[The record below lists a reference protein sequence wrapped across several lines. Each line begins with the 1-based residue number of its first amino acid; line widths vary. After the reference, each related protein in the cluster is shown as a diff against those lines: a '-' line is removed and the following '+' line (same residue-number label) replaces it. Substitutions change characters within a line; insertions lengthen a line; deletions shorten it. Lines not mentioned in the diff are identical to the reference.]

1 MSSQIFSQQVRHH
14 FGRQADHYNGHAK
27 LQRAIAWRLARHC
40 LPLPLPQGPW
50 ADLGAGS
57 GLVGQALRDQSH
69 QAIHGATAQAQANPS
84 LLQVDFCPE
93 LLACNPIAKGQG
105 GLLWD
110 LNTGLPRELQQ
121 PALLT
126 SSFALQWLDDP
137 IQQLELWCS
146 ALRPRGWLALAV
158 PTAGSFPQWHQAAA
172 AAHVPFTGLALPSA
186 KGLIGAAR
194 RQLQVH
200 TCQSLRFTQPCRNGL
215 TFLREVRQL
224 GASASRGKPL
234 HPSQLRRLLRHWH
247 AGGTLGWEVL
257 LLVGQRLAP

>member
-1 MSSQIFSQQVRHH
+1 MSSQIFSQQVRHR

-27 LQRAIAWRLARHC
+27 LQRAIAWRLSRHC
-40 LPLPLPQGPW
+40 LSLPLPPGAW

-57 GLVGQALRDQSH
+57 GLVGQALRE
-69 QAIHGATAQAQANPS
+69 QAQALQEVNAQANPS

-93 LLACNPIAKGQG
+93 LLACNPIAMAQG
-105 GLLWD
+105 ALLWD
-110 LNTGLPRELQQ
+110 LNAGLPSELEQ

-172 AAHVPFTGLALPSA
+172 AAQVPFTGLALPSA
-186 KGLIGAAR
+186 KGLVAAAR
-194 RQLQVH
+194 RPLQVH
-200 TCQSLRFTQPCRNGL
+200 TCQPLRFTQPCGNGL
-215 TFLREVRQL
+215 TFLRDVRQL
-224 GASASRGKPL
+224 GASASRQKPL
-234 HPSQLRRLLRHWH
+234 HPSQLRRLLQHWP

-257 LLVGQRLAP
+257 LLVGQRMTP

>member
-1 MSSQIFSQQVRHH
+1 MSSQIFSQQVRHR

-40 LPLPLPQGPW
+40 LSLPLPPGAW

-57 GLVGQALRDQSH
+57 GLVGQALRE
-69 QAIHGATAQAQANPS
+69 QAQALQEVIAQAKPS

-93 LLACNPIAKGQG
+93 LLACNPIAKAQG
-105 GLLWD
+105 ALLWD
-110 LNTGLPRELQQ
+110 LNAGLPSELEQ

-172 AAHVPFTGLALPSA
+172 AAQVPFTGLALPSA
-186 KGLIGAAR
+186 KGLVAAAR
-194 RQLQVH
+194 RHLLMH
-200 TCQSLRFTQPCRNGL
+200 TCQPLRFTQPCGNGL
-215 TFLREVRQL
+215 TFLRDVRQL
-224 GASASRGKPL
+224 GASASRQKPL
-234 HPSQLRRLLRHWH
+234 HPSQLRRLLQHWP

-257 LLVGQRLAP
+257 LLVGQRMTP

>member
-1 MSSQIFSQQVRHH
+1 MSSQIFSQQVRHR

-40 LPLPLPQGPW
+40 LSLPLPPGAW

-57 GLVGQALRDQSH
+57 GLVGQALRE
-69 QAIHGATAQAQANPS
+69 QAQANPS

-93 LLACNPIAKGQG
+93 LLACNPIAKAQG
-105 GLLWD
+105 ALLWD
-110 LNTGLPRELQQ
+110 LNAGLPSELEQ

-172 AAHVPFTGLALPSA
+172 AAQVPFTGLALPSA
-186 KGLIGAAR
+186 KGLVAAAR
-194 RQLQVH
+194 RHLLMH
-200 TCQSLRFTQPCRNGL
+200 TCQPLRFTQPCGNGL
-215 TFLREVRQL
+215 TFLRDVRQL
-224 GASASRGKPL
+224 GASASRQKPL
-234 HPSQLRRLLRHWH
+234 HPSQLRRLLQHWP

-257 LLVGQRLAP
+257 LLVGQRMTP

>member
-1 MSSQIFSQQVRHH
+1 MSSQIFSQQVRQR

-40 LPLPLPQGPW
+40 LTLPIPPGPW

-57 GLVGQALRDQSH
+57 GLVGLALN
-69 QAIHGATAQAQANPS
+69 AQAQANPS

-105 GLLWD
+105 SLLWD
-110 LNTGLPRELQQ
+110 LNAGLPSQLQQ

-158 PTAGSFPQWHQAAA
+158 PTAGSFSQWHQAAA
-172 AAHVPFTGLALPSA
+172 AAQVPFTGLALPSA
-186 KGLIGAAR
+186 QGLIAAAR
-194 RQLQVH
+194 RHLQLQ
-200 TCQSLRFTQPCRNGL
+200 TCQELRFSQPCGNGI

-224 GASASRGKPL
+224 GASASRQKPL
-234 HPSQLRRLLRHWH
+234 HPNQLRRLLQHWPP
-247 AGGTLGWEVL
+247 GGTLGWEVL
-257 LLVGQRLAP
+257 LLVGQRLSP

>member
-1 MSSQIFSQQVRHH
+1 MSSQIFSQQVRHR

-40 LPLPLPQGPW
+40 LSLPLPPGAW

-57 GLVGQALRDQSH
+57 GLVGQALRE
-69 QAIHGATAQAQANPS
+69 QAQALQEVIAQAKPS

-93 LLACNPIAKGQG
+93 LLACNPIAKAQG
-105 GLLWD
+105 ALLWD
-110 LNTGLPRELQQ
+110 LNAGIPSDLEQ

-137 IQQLELWCS
+137 IQQLELWGS

-172 AAHVPFTGLALPSA
+172 AAQVPFTGLALPSA
-186 KGLIGAAR
+186 KGLVAAAR
-194 RQLQVH
+194 RHLLMH
-200 TCQSLRFTQPCRNGL
+200 TCQPLRFTQPCGNGL
-215 TFLREVRQL
+215 TFLRDVRQL
-224 GASASRGKPL
+224 GASASRQKPL
-234 HPSQLRRLLRHWH
+234 HPSQLRRLLQHWP

-257 LLVGQRLAP
+257 LLVGQRMTP

>member
-1 MSSQIFSQQVRHH
+1 MSSQIFSQQVRHR

-40 LPLPLPQGPW
+40 LSLPLPPGAW

-57 GLVGQALRDQSH
+57 GLVGQALRE
-69 QAIHGATAQAQANPS
+69 QAQALQEVNAQANPS

-93 LLACNPIAKGQG
+93 LLACNPIAKAQG
-105 GLLWD
+105 ALLWD
-110 LNTGLPRELQQ
+110 LNAGLPSELEQ

-172 AAHVPFTGLALPSA
+172 AAQVPFTGLALPSA
-186 KGLIGAAR
+186 KGLVAAAR
-194 RQLQVH
+194 RHLLMH
-200 TCQSLRFTQPCRNGL
+200 TCQPLRFTQPCGNGL
-215 TFLREVRQL
+215 TFLRDVRQL
-224 GASASRGKPL
+224 GASASRQKPL
-234 HPSQLRRLLRHWH
+234 HPSQLRRLLQHWP
-247 AGGTLGWEVL
+247 AGGTLGWEVV
-257 LLVGQRLAP
+257 LLVGQRMTP

>member
-1 MSSQIFSQQVRHH
+1 MSSQIFSQQVRHR
-14 FGRQADHYNGHAK
+14 FGRQADHYSGHAK

-40 LPLPLPQGPW
+40 LSLPLPPGPW

-57 GLVGQALRDQSH
+57 GLVGQALRDQTH
-69 QAIHGATAQAQANPS
+69 QARPEANAQAHPS

-93 LLACNPIAKGQG
+93 LLACNSIAKGQG
-105 GLLWD
+105 ALLWD
-110 LNTGLPRELQQ
+110 LNAGLPSELQQ

-158 PTAGSFPQWHQAAA
+158 PTAGSFSQWHQAAA
-172 AAHVPFTGLALPSA
+172 AAQVPFTGLALPSA
-186 KGLIGAAR
+186 QGLIAAAR
-194 RQLQVH
+194 RHLQVH
-200 TCQSLRFTQPCRNGL
+200 TCQPLRFSQPCANGL

-224 GASASRGKPL
+224 GASASRQKPL
-234 HPSQLRRLLRHWH
+234 HPNQLRRLLQHWPP
-247 AGGTLGWEVL
+247 GETLGWEVV
-257 LLVGQRLAP
+257 LLVGQRLTP

>member
-1 MSSQIFSQQVRHH
+1 MNSQIFSQQVRHR

-40 LPLPLPQGPW
+40 LSLPLPPGPR
-50 ADLGAGS
+50 ADLGAGT
-57 GLVGQALRDQSH
+57 GLVGQALREQAH
-69 QAIHGATAQAQANPS
+69 QAMPEANAQDNPS

-93 LLACNPIAKGQG
+93 LLACNPMAKGQG

-110 LNTGLPRELQQ
+110 LNAGLPREIPQ

-186 KGLIGAAR
+186 KNLIAAAR
-194 RQLQVH
+194 RHLQVP
-200 TCQSLRFTQPCRNGL
+200 TYQRLRFTQPCGNGL

-224 GASASRGKPL
+224 GASATRQKPL
-234 HPSQLRRLLRHWH
+234 HPSQLRRLLQHWP
-247 AGGTLGWEVL
+247 AGGTLGWEVV
-257 LLVGQRLAP
+257 LLVGQRLTP

>member
-1 MSSQIFSQQVRHH
+1 MSSQIFSQQVRHR

-40 LPLPLPQGPW
+40 LTLPIPPGPW

-57 GLVGQALRDQSH
+57 GLVGQALN
-69 QAIHGATAQAQANPS
+69 AQAKANPS

-105 GLLWD
+105 ALLWD
-110 LNTGLPRELQQ
+110 LNGGLPSELQQ

-158 PTAGSFPQWHQAAA
+158 PTAGSFSQWHQAAA
-172 AAHVPFTGLALPSA
+172 AAQVPFTGLALPSA
-186 KGLIGAAR
+186 QGLIAAAR
-194 RQLQVH
+194 RHLQVH
-200 TCQSLRFTQPCRNGL
+200 TCQPLRFSQACCNGL

-224 GASASRGKPL
+224 GASASRQKPL
-234 HPSQLRRLLRHWH
+234 HPNQLRRLLQHWPE
-247 AGGTLGWEVL
+247 GGTLGWEVL
-257 LLVGQRLAP
+257 LLVGQRLTP

>member
-1 MSSQIFSQQVRHH
+1 MSSQIFSQQVRHR
-14 FGRQADHYNGHAK
+14 FGRQADHYNGHAN
-27 LQRAIAWRLARHC
+27 LQRAIAWRLAHHC
-40 LPLPLPQGPW
+40 LSLPLPPGPW

-57 GLVGQALRDQSH
+57 GLVGQALRE
-69 QAIHGATAQAQANPS
+69 QAQTIQETNAQDQANPS

-93 LLACNPIAKGQG
+93 LLACNPIAKVQG
-105 GLLWD
+105 SLLWD
-110 LNTGLPRELQQ
+110 LNAGLPRELPQ

-186 KGLIGAAR
+186 KGLIAAAR
-194 RQLQVH
+194 RHLQVP
-200 TCQSLRFTQPCRNGL
+200 TCQPLRFTQSCGNGL

-224 GASASRGKPL
+224 GASASRQKPL
-234 HPSQLRRLLRHWH
+234 HPSQLRRLLQHWP

-257 LLVGQRLAP
+257 LLVGQRLTP

>member
-1 MSSQIFSQQVRHH
+1 MSSQIFSHHVRHR
-14 FGRQADHYNGHAK
+14 FGRQADHYNSHAK

-40 LPLPLPQGPW
+40 LSLPLPPGPW

-57 GLVGQALRDQSH
+57 GLVGQALRE
-69 QAIHGATAQAQANPS
+69 QAQALQEVNAQANPS

-93 LLACNPIAKGQG
+93 LLACNPIAKAQG
-105 GLLWD
+105 ALLWD
-110 LNTGLPRELQQ
+110 LNAGLPSELEQ

-137 IQQLELWCS
+137 IQQLDLWCS

-172 AAHVPFTGLALPSA
+172 AAQVPFTGLALPSA
-186 KGLIGAAR
+186 KGLVAAAR
-194 RQLQVH
+194 RHLLMH
-200 TCQSLRFTQPCRNGL
+200 TCQPLRFTQPCGNGL
-215 TFLREVRQL
+215 TFLRDVRQL
-224 GASASRGKPL
+224 GASASRQKPL
-234 HPSQLRRLLRHWH
+234 HPSQLRRLLQHWP

-257 LLVGQRLAP
+257 LLVGQRPSP

>member
-1 MSSQIFSQQVRHH
+1 MSSQIFSQQVRHR

-40 LPLPLPQGPW
+40 LSLPLPPGAW

-57 GLVGQALRDQSH
+57 GLVGQALRE
-69 QAIHGATAQAQANPS
+69 QAQVLQEVNAQANPP
-84 LLQVDFCPE
+84 LLQVDFCHE
-93 LLACNPIAKGQG
+93 LLACNPIAKAQG
-105 GLLWD
+105 ALLWD
-110 LNTGLPRELQQ
+110 LNAGLPSELEQ

-172 AAHVPFTGLALPSA
+172 AAQVPFTGLALPSA
-186 KGLIGAAR
+186 KGLMAAAR
-194 RQLQVH
+194 RHLQVH
-200 TCQSLRFTQPCRNGL
+200 TCQPLRFTQPYGNGL
-215 TFLREVRQL
+215 TFLRDVRQL
-224 GASASRGKPL
+224 GASASRQKPL
-234 HPSQLRRLLRHWH
+234 HPSQLRRLLQHWP

-257 LLVGQRLAP
+257 LLVGQRMTP

>member
-1 MSSQIFSQQVRHH
+1 MSSQIFSQQVRHR

-40 LPLPLPQGPW
+40 LSLPLPPGAW

-57 GLVGQALRDQSH
+57 GLVGQALRE
-69 QAIHGATAQAQANPS
+69 QAQALQEVIAQAKPS

-93 LLACNPIAKGQG
+93 LLACNPIAKAQG
-105 GLLWD
+105 ALLWD
-110 LNTGLPRELQQ
+110 LNAGIPSDLEQ

-172 AAHVPFTGLALPSA
+172 AAQVPFTGLALPSA
-186 KGLIGAAR
+186 KGLVAAAR
-194 RQLQVH
+194 RHLLMH
-200 TCQSLRFTQPCRNGL
+200 TCQPLRFTQPCGNGL
-215 TFLREVRQL
+215 TFLRDVRQL
-224 GASASRGKPL
+224 GASASRQKPL
-234 HPSQLRRLLRHWH
+234 HPSQLRRLLQHWP

-257 LLVGQRLAP
+257 LLVGQRMTP

>member
-1 MSSQIFSQQVRHH
+1 MSSQIFSQQVRHR

-40 LPLPLPQGPW
+40 LSLPLPPGAW

-57 GLVGQALRDQSH
+57 GLVGQALRE
-69 QAIHGATAQAQANPS
+69 QAQALQEVNAQANPS

-93 LLACNPIAKGQG
+93 LLACNPIAKAQG
-105 GLLWD
+105 ALLWD
-110 LNTGLPRELQQ
+110 LNAGLPSELEQ

-172 AAHVPFTGLALPSA
+172 AAQVPFTGLALPSA
-186 KGLIGAAR
+186 KGLVAAAR
-194 RQLQVH
+194 RHLLMH
-200 TCQSLRFTQPCRNGL
+200 TCQPLRFTQPCGNGL
-215 TFLREVRQL
+215 TFLRDVRQL
-224 GASASRGKPL
+224 GASASRQKPL
-234 HPSQLRRLLRHWH
+234 HPNQLRRLLQHWPP
-247 AGGTLGWEVL
+247 GGTLGWEVL
-257 LLVGQRLAP
+257 LLVGQRMTP

>member
-1 MSSQIFSQQVRHH
+1 MSSQIFSQQVRHR
-14 FGRQADHYNGHAK
+14 FGQQADQYNGHAK

-40 LPLPLPQGPW
+40 LTLPIPPGPW

-57 GLVGQALRDQSH
+57 GLVGLALN
-69 QAIHGATAQAQANPS
+69 TQAQTNPS

-105 GLLWD
+105 SLLWD
-110 LNTGLPRELQQ
+110 LNAGLPSGLQQ

-137 IQQLELWCS
+137 IQQRELWCS

-172 AAHVPFTGLALPSA
+172 AARVPFTGLALPSA
-186 KGLIGAAR
+186 QGLIAAAR
-194 RQLQVH
+194 RHLQVH
-200 TCQSLRFTQPCRNGL
+200 TCQPLRFTQPCSNGL

-224 GASASRGKPL
+224 GASASRQKPL
-234 HPSQLRRLLRHWH
+234 HPNQLRRLLQHWPP
-247 AGGTLGWEVL
+247 GGTLGWEVL
-257 LLVGQRLAP
+257 LLVGQRLSP

>member
-1 MSSQIFSQQVRHH
+1 MSSQIFSQQVRHR

-40 LPLPLPQGPW
+40 LSLPLPPGAW

-57 GLVGQALRDQSH
+57 GLVGQALRE
-69 QAIHGATAQAQANPS
+69 QAQALQEVNAQANPS

-93 LLACNPIAKGQG
+93 LLACNPIAKAQG
-105 GLLWD
+105 ALLWD
-110 LNTGLPRELQQ
+110 LNAGLPSELEQ

-137 IQQLELWCS
+137 IQQLELWGS

-172 AAHVPFTGLALPSA
+172 AAQVPFTGLALPSA
-186 KGLIGAAR
+186 KGLVAAAR
-194 RQLQVH
+194 RHLLMH
-200 TCQSLRFTQPCRNGL
+200 TCQPLRFTQPCGNGL
-215 TFLREVRQL
+215 TFLRDVRQL
-224 GASASRGKPL
+224 GASASRQKPL
-234 HPSQLRRLLRHWH
+234 HPSQLRRLLQHWP

-257 LLVGQRLAP
+257 LLVGQRMTP

>member
-1 MSSQIFSQQVRHH
+1 MSSQIFSQQVRHR

-40 LPLPLPQGPW
+40 LTLPIPPGPW

-57 GLVGQALRDQSH
+57 GLVGQALKE
-69 QAIHGATAQAQANPS
+69 QAQALQEVNAQANPS

-93 LLACNPIAKGQG
+93 LLACNPMVKDQG
-105 GLLWD
+105 ALLWD
-110 LNTGLPRELQQ
+110 LNAGLPSELQH

-146 ALRPRGWLALAV
+146 ALRTRGWLALAV

-172 AAHVPFTGLALPSA
+172 AAQVPFTGLALPSA
-186 KGLIGAAR
+186 EGLITAAR
-194 RQLQVH
+194 SHLHLH
-200 TCQSLRFTQPCRNGL
+200 TCQRLRFTRPCGNGL
-215 TFLREVRQL
+215 TFLRDVRQL
-224 GASASRGKPL
+224 GASASRQKPL
-234 HPSQLRRLLRHWH
+234 HPNQLRRLLEHWPE
-247 AGGTLGWEVL
+247 GRTLGWEVL
-257 LLVGQRLAP
+257 VLVGQRLTP

>member
-1 MSSQIFSQQVRHH
+1 MSSQIFSQQVRHR

-40 LPLPLPQGPW
+40 LSLPLPPGAW

-57 GLVGQALRDQSH
+57 GLVGQALRE
-69 QAIHGATAQAQANPS
+69 QAQALQEVNAQANPS

-93 LLACNPIAKGQG
+93 LLACNPIAKAQG
-105 GLLWD
+105 ALLWD
-110 LNTGLPRELQQ
+110 LNAGLPSELEQ

-172 AAHVPFTGLALPSA
+172 AAQVPFTGLALPSA
-186 KGLIGAAR
+186 KGLVAAAR
-194 RQLQVH
+194 RHLLMH
-200 TCQSLRFTQPCRNGL
+200 TCQPLRFTQPCGNGL
-215 TFLREVRQL
+215 TFLRDVRQL
-224 GASASRGKPL
+224 GASASRQKPL
-234 HPSQLRRLLRHWH
+234 HPSQLRRLLQHWP

-257 LLVGQRLAP
+257 LLVGQRMTP

>member
-1 MSSQIFSQQVRHH
+1 MSSQSFSQDVRQR

-40 LPLPLPQGPW
+40 LSLPLPPGPW

-57 GLVGQALRDQSH
+57 GLVGQALRDQTH
-69 QAIHGATAQAQANPS
+69 QARPEANAQANPS

-93 LLACNPIAKGQG
+93 LLACNPFAQGQG

-110 LNTGLPRELQQ
+110 LNAGLPSELRQ
-121 PALLT
+121 PALLA

-158 PTAGSFPQWHQAAA
+158 PTAGSFPQWHQAATA
-172 AAHVPFTGLALPSA
+172 AQVPFTGLALPSTKA
-186 KGLIGAAR
+186 LIAAAGVH
-194 RQLQVH
+194 LQVH
-200 TCQSLRFTQPCRNGL
+200 TCQPLRFTQPCGNGL
-215 TFLREVRQL
+215 TFLRDVRQL
-224 GASASRGKPL
+224 GASASRQKPL
-234 HPSQLRRLLRHWH
+234 HPSQLRRLLQHWP

-257 LLVGQRLAP
+257 LLVGQRMTP

>member
-1 MSSQIFSQQVRHH
+1 MSSQIFSQHVRHR

-40 LPLPLPQGPW
+40 LSLPIPPGPW

-57 GLVGQALRDQSH
+57 GLVGQALRE
-69 QAIHGATAQAQANPS
+69 QAQVLQEVSAQANPP

-105 GLLWD
+105 ALLWD
-110 LNTGLPRELQQ
+110 LNGGLPSELQQ

-172 AAHVPFTGLALPSA
+172 AAQVPFTGLALPSA
-186 KGLIGAAR
+186 QGLIAAAR
-194 RQLQVH
+194 HHLQVH
-200 TCQSLRFTQPCRNGL
+200 TCQPLRFTQPCANGL
-215 TFLREVRQL
+215 SFLRDVRQL
-224 GASASRGKPL
+224 GASASRQKPL
-234 HPSQLRRLLRHWH
+234 HPSQLRRLLQHWPT
-247 AGGTLGWEVL
+247 GGTLGWEVL
-257 LLVGQRLAP
+257 LLVGQRPSP

>member
-1 MSSQIFSQQVRHH
+1 MSSQIFSQQVRHR

-40 LPLPLPQGPW
+40 LSLPLPPGAW

-57 GLVGQALRDQSH
+57 GLVGQALRE
-69 QAIHGATAQAQANPS
+69 QAQALQEVNAQAKPS

-93 LLACNPIAKGQG
+93 LLACNPIAKAQG
-105 GLLWD
+105 ALLWD
-110 LNTGLPRELQQ
+110 LNAGLPSELEQ

-137 IQQLELWCS
+137 IQQLELWGS

-172 AAHVPFTGLALPSA
+172 AAQVPFTGLALPSA
-186 KGLIGAAR
+186 KGLVAAAR
-194 RQLQVH
+194 RHLLMH
-200 TCQSLRFTQPCRNGL
+200 TCQPLRFTQPCGNGL
-215 TFLREVRQL
+215 TFLRDVRQL
-224 GASASRGKPL
+224 GASASRQKPL
-234 HPSQLRRLLRHWH
+234 HPSQLRRLLQHWP

-257 LLVGQRLAP
+257 LLVGQRMTP

>member
-1 MSSQIFSQQVRHH
+1 MSSQIFSQQVRHR

-40 LPLPLPQGPW
+40 LSLPLPPGAW

-57 GLVGQALRDQSH
+57 GLVGQALRE
-69 QAIHGATAQAQANPS
+69 QAQALQEVNAQANPS

-93 LLACNPIAKGQG
+93 LLACNPIAKAQG
-105 GLLWD
+105 ALLWD
-110 LNTGLPRELQQ
+110 LNAGLPSDLEQ

-172 AAHVPFTGLALPSA
+172 AAQVPFTGLALPSA
-186 KGLIGAAR
+186 KGLVAAAR
-194 RQLQVH
+194 RHLLMH
-200 TCQSLRFTQPCRNGL
+200 TCQPLRFTQPCCNGL
-215 TFLREVRQL
+215 TFLRDVRQL
-224 GASASRGKPL
+224 GASASRQKPL
-234 HPSQLRRLLRHWH
+234 HPSQLRRLLQHWP

-257 LLVGQRLAP
+257 LLVGQRMTP

>member
-1 MSSQIFSQQVRHH
+1 MSSQIFSQQVRHR

-40 LPLPLPQGPW
+40 LSLPLPPGAW

-57 GLVGQALRDQSH
+57 GLVGQAFREQ
-69 QAIHGATAQAQANPS
+69 AQALQEVNPQANPS

-93 LLACNPIAKGQG
+93 LLACNPIAKAQG
-105 GLLWD
+105 ALLWD
-110 LNTGLPRELQQ
+110 LNGGLPSELEQ

-172 AAHVPFTGLALPSA
+172 AAQVPFTGLALPSA
-186 KGLIGAAR
+186 KGLVAAAR
-194 RQLQVH
+194 RHLQVH
-200 TCQSLRFTQPCRNGL
+200 TCQPLRFTQPCGNGL
-215 TFLREVRQL
+215 TFLRDVRQL
-224 GASASRGKPL
+224 GASASRQKPL
-234 HPSQLRRLLRHWH
+234 HPSQLRRLLQHWP
-247 AGGTLGWEVL
+247 AGETLDWEVL
-257 LLVGQRLAP
+257 LLVGQRMTP